1 MNVSLS
7 GAAVTSHAR
16 LRSAYPDANY
26 ATSTYI
32 YWDGNSATDRDF
44 VLLKFDL
51 SSVPPSSIARAELT
65 YSVANG
71 GNQADLHRLKVGW
84 DMASVTYNSLPM
96 PSTAWPFSQA
106 DADALYGPSVNDLPG
121 SSPGPH
127 TVDVTASVAAWL
139 DGTPNYG
146 WIAVPTVSAPA
157 PSRGA
162 SHARMCQR

>member
-1 MNVSLS
+1 ME
-7 GAAVTSHAR
+7 AVKQDGKALQDASR
-16 LRSAYPDANY
+16 KLR
-26 ATSTYI
+26 
-32 YWDGNSATDRDF
+32 TDRDF

-71 GNQADLHRLKVGW
+71 GNQADLHGLKVGW

-157 PSRGA
+157 PSRAPHACASADGA
-162 SHARMCQR
+162 CLATAVR